1 MDKPAIFEK
10 VRALVAKYSEN
21 MDVRSDTDKNYG
33 LYGKK
38 TVTAYNKEV
47 DGMYFASA
55 VVNKNFIGF
64 YFFPIYTHPQAFGK
78 VPPEL
83 KKCLKGKS
91 CFHIK
96 TEDEEVLSQ
105 IDAILDQ
112 GYRLYKREGWL

>member
-1 MDKPAIFEK
+1 MDKEAIFIK
-10 VRALVAKYSEN
+10 VRKLVEKYSKN
-21 MDVRSDTDKNYG
+21 MDVRADTEKNYG

-38 TVTAYNKEV
+38 TVVPYKKEV
-47 DGMYFASA
+47 EGIYFASA

-64 YFFPIYTHPQAFGK
+64 YFFPIYTHPKEFSK
-78 VPPEL
+78 IPPEL

-96 TEDEEVLSQ
+96 SEDEVVLSQ

-112 GYRLYKREGWL
+112 GIKVYQKEGWL